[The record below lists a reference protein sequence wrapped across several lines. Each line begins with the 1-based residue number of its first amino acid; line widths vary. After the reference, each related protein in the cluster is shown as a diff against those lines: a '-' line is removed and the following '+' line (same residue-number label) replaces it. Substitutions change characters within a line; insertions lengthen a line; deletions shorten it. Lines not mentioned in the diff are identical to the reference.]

1 MVSDNQY
8 DAMAEEFE
16 KKEHE
21 LFGEDGFEKM
31 AQRVACL
38 EQAIGIY
45 DLKQFTPHTWIN
57 RESQQFDDHVRYWP
71 KADISSCS
79 EATCAVCGHKSC
91 GGGGTQYS
99 VYLCDNSQTCWTG

>member
-8 DAMAEEFE
+8 DAMTEEFE

-45 DLKQFTPHTWIN
+45 DLKQFIN
-57 RESQQFDDHVRYWP
+57 SESQQFDDHVRFWP
-71 KADISSCS
+71 LADIPSCTANVRFGNKADP
-79 EATCAVCGHKSC
+79 A
-91 GGGGTQYS
+91 
-99 VYLCDNSQTCWTG
+99 

>member
-79 EATCAVCGHKSC
+79 EADMCGVWSQVMRRRRNAILRH
-91 GGGGTQYS
+91 
-99 VYLCDNSQTCWTG
+99 LCDNSQTCWTG